1 MSLVTK
7 LALGDSLKN
16 LLKLKTLDKIT
27 IQEIVDECGLNRQS
41 FYYHFS
47 NIYDLVAFTFAKDVE
62 ENLEDKVNY
71 DDWKEGFLV
80 VLDYCR
86 DNSIIMYNLYHS
98 RGKSI
103 IEEGLKNYVTKLL
116 LRVIDLEIEELDITV
131 SNKDKQFIAN
141 YNMFAFVGLVMLW
154 IDSNMEEEPKLLI
167 ERINILIK
175 GDFKKAL
182 YAFSSIN

>member
-7 LALGDSLKN
+7 NALGDSLKKF
-16 LLKLKTLDKIT
+16 LKTKTLDKIT

-47 NIYDLVAFTFAKDVE
+47 NIYDLVSFTFAKDVE
-62 ENLEDKVNY
+62 DSLKDKVNY

-80 VLDYCR
+80 VLNYCR
-86 DNSIIMYNLYHS
+86 NNSLVIYNLYHS

-103 IEEGLKNYVTKLL
+103 IEEELKTSVTKLL
-116 LRVIDLEIEELDITV
+116 LRVIEGEIAELDIIV
-131 SNKDKQFIAN
+131 SDRDKKFIAN

-154 IDSNMEEEPKLLI
+154 IDSNMEEDPKLLI
-167 ERINILIK
+167 EKISTLIK

-182 YAFSSIN
+182 FAFSSIN

>member
-7 LALGDSLKN
+7 KALGSSLKKF
-16 LLKLKTLDKIT
+16 LKNKTLDKIT

-80 VLDYCR
+80 VLNYCKT
-86 DNSIIMYNLYHS
+86 NSLVIYNLYHS

-103 IEEGLKNYVTKLL
+103 LEEGLKNYVTRLL
-116 LRVIDLEIEELDITV
+116 LRVIEGEIQELDITV
-131 SNKDKQFIAN
+131 SQRDKEFIAN

-154 IDSNMEEEPKLLI
+154 IDSNMEEDPKLLI

-182 YAFSSIN
+182 YAFSSNN